1 MRAVAQRVSEA
12 SVTVG
17 GNVIASV
24 GAGMVVLIGIAP
36 DDTERDAELLATKL
50 STLRIFADDDDQM
63 NLDVASIGGSVLAI
77 SQFTLM
83 ADVRKGRRPS
93 FVGAAAPEIAEPLF
107 GHLVGALRDRGLA
120 VETGRFGARMAVSLT
135 NDGPVTIVLEAR
147 DGRIH

>member
-24 GAGMVVLIGIAP
+24 GAGLVILIGIAP
-36 DDTERDAELLATKL
+36 DDTERDAELLAAKL
-50 STLRIFADDDDQM
+50 STLRIFADGDDQM

-83 ADVRKGRRPS
+83 A
-93 FVGAAAPEIAEPLF
+93 
-107 GHLVGALRDRGLA
+107 
-120 VETGRFGARMAVSLT
+120 
-135 NDGPVTIVLEAR
+135 
-147 DGRIH
+147 